1 MSEIIKREYDKRGN
15 EIYSEYS
22 SGFKEWREY
31 DKNNNMIHFK
41 NSIGDKYWFRYEEEI
56 NFKKIRITEQEFIK
70 KNKKNIKSSIKN
82 RFEIMD
88 I

>member
-1 MSEIIKREYDKRGN
+1 MSAIRILDNRGN
-15 EIYSEYS
+15 EIYSEYQ

-31 DKNNNMIHFK
+31 DKNNNMIHLK
-41 NSIGDKYWFRYEEEI
+41 NSNGDKYWFRYEEEI
-56 NFKKIRITEQEFIK
+56 KFKKIRITEKEFKKKKVGK
-70 KNKKNIKSSIKN
+70 KNKIN